1 MSIKEKIIDD
11 IIAREGGYVNDP
23 KDSGGETMYGITV
36 AVARKFGWQHSMKSL
51 TKEVAFNIYSSLYW
65 DSLRLDDVEKLSPK
79 LAEELADTSVNMGAV
94 RAATFLQQS
103 LNVLNNNGEHYKDL
117 TVDGAVGKL
126 TIAAL
131 MAFLAKRGKEGEVVL
146 YNMLNCLQ
154 GAFYINLAERRKKDE
169 KFIYGWFRNRVGIS

>member
-1 MSIKEKIIDD
+1 MSIKDKIIAG
-11 IIAREGGYVNDP
+11 IIEREGGYVNDP

-51 TKEVAFNIYSSLYW
+51 TKEVAYNIYSSLYW
-65 DSLRLDDVEKLSPK
+65 DSLKLDDIEKLSPK

-103 LNVLNNNGEHYKDL
+103 LNVLNNEGSYYKDL
-117 TVDGAVGKL
+117 TVDGAIGNL
-126 TIAAL
+126 SIAAL
-131 MAFLAKRGKEGEVVL
+131 KAFLKLRGKDGEVVL

-169 KFIYGWFRNRVGIS
+169 KFIFGWFKNRITLS